1 MNNFFLLVVRAI
13 LPRLQISWIVVSRL
27 PVEMPKE
34 IQVSIINQEIPCFD
48 NFMFFHIG
56 IIIASGRGQTEVVK
70 LLLKNGANVEDS
82 TSFGIFEGKTALCWA
97 SSQGRYSSFSQL
109 PFRIPY
115 IYILIRAETVSYLIK
130 AGANPQ
136 KPPDKGVFAG
146 KNALMWAASQGRT
159 EVVRLLIA
167 AGVDVNYVS
176 QTGNFKVLLLLSIS
190 NRTFS
195 SDLTT
200 LGKVS
205 SYVGF

>member
-1 MNNFFLLVVRAI
+1 M
-13 LPRLQISWIVVSRL
+13 
-27 PVEMPKE
+27 
-34 IQVSIINQEIPCFD
+34 
-48 NFMFFHIG
+48 
-56 IIIASGRGQTEVVK
+56 VK

-97 SSQGRYSSFSQL
+97 SSQGRYSYFSQL
-109 PFRIPY
+109 LFDCHSKFVRIRFVY
-115 IYILIRAETVSYLIK
+115 VHTRAETVSYLIK

-176 QTGNFKVLLLLSIS
+176 QTGNFKVLLLI
-190 NRTFS
+190 TI
-195 SDLTT
+195 T
-200 LGKVS
+200 
-205 SYVGF
+205 